1 MKGTMKKKKIVE
13 SSFKL
18 FMCMVIMLVSM
29 PGIMWEC
36 DTYADIVPSGT
47 IIIQPEHDKMVV
59 GDKITLKAKDGS
71 SPITWGITD
80 GSEYVE
86 TSINNNP
93 ASTLTIT
100 GKSVGKVT
108 ITATLGSDTEIIS
121 IYIIDGI
128 AMSQNTATINAGKFL
143 KLGAIASNGATLQ
156 WSSDNDAIATV
167 DQEGLVKTLKPGKVT
182 ITVQQLVNGV
192 VKSATCDVTV
202 LQGVEGISLYVES
215 NTLYKDDQMTFVRC
229 NFINSSTNPANKKIK
244 WRSSDPS
251 IAYIKEGGDDTTA
264 TVMVS
269 ERERLEEGGS
279 TWSSDDT
286 KLGYKAGT
294 VIITALS
301 EDGNY
306 SASVSLDV
314 RDTIDEIIL
323 ETTSLTVNL
332 ADQMYQLTATIKPEG
347 DAAINKEL
355 IWKSSDDNIAT
366 VSQTGLVTFKKSGNV
381 TISVTPNETGNEVTE
396 KVIAL
401 CNIYIKVPVKD
412 IKLDKT
418 KNTLNVG
425 EEFRLTH
432 ELVPADA
439 TNKKVTWES
448 TDPSVAT
455 VSDKGDVKA
464 IAGGKA
470 TIVVRT
476 EDGGIPATCEVTV
489 LQSVENIKLNAT
501 NISLSVGDSK
511 LLKTTITPVTAN
523 KNIIWESDNPSV
535 VSVDEEGEVTAHKTG
550 EPVLITARDTLTGV
564 TASCVVKVTQP
575 ATGLVLSHKSKTLY
589 KGNKFTITKQVYPVG
604 TVTNDKVTW
613 SSTNPKV
620 ATVNSNGT
628 VTAKAGGTAI
638 IVCKTVD
645 RNIVKMCTVTVKEY
659 VSKITINRSSLTLKK
674 GKYYTFTK
682 KVYNTTATNKKVVWT
697 TSNSK
702 VVRVYQN
709 GRIKALKKG
718 TAYIRVKARD
728 GSGKYATCKVTVKN

>member
-1 MKGTMKKKKIVE
+1 MKGTMKKRRIVE

-29 PGIMWEC
+29 PGLMWEC
-36 DTYADIVPSGT
+36 DTYATGT
-47 IIIQPEHDKMVV
+47 VIQPPTHNKMVV
-59 GDKITLKAKDGS
+59 GDSIKLNTMGNA
-71 SPITWGITD
+71 PATWTIQSGGD
-80 GSEYVE
+80 CVE
-86 TSINNNP
+86 LVQPTQGVNSV
-93 ASTLTIT
+93 TIL
-100 GKSVGKVT
+100 GKSIGQAT
-108 ITATLGSDTEIIS
+108 IQAQLGDGTKEEID
-121 IYIIDGI
+121 IYVIDGI

-167 DQEGLVKTLKPGKVT
+167 DQEGLVKTIKPGNVT

-192 VKSATCDVTV
+192 VKSATCDITV
-202 LQGVEGISLYVES
+202 LQGVEGISLYVPS
-215 NTLYKDDQMTFVRC
+215 NTLYKEKGTTSVHC
-229 NFINSSTNPANKKIK
+229 NFSTIPSAENSNIK
-244 WRSSDPS
+244 WISSDES
-251 IAYIKEGGDDTTA
+251 IATVLSNSNEMATILVNTTEKPDWNDTDKA
-264 TVMVS
+264 
-269 ERERLEEGGS
+269 R
-279 TWSSDDT
+279 
-286 KLGYKAGT
+286 GYKAGT

-301 EDGNY
+301 EDGNF
-306 SASVSLDV
+306 SASVPLDV
-314 RDTIDEIIL
+314 RAMVQQVKIEQQNI
-323 ETTSLTVNL
+323 EVNL
-332 ADQMYQLTATIKPEG
+332 ADQMYQLTAVVDPSTDPAVE
-347 DAAINKEL
+347 KEL
-355 IWKSSDDNIAT
+355 VWRSSDENIAT
-366 VSQTGLVTFKKSGNV
+366 VSQTGLVTFKNSGNV
-381 TISVTPNETGNEVTE
+381 TISATPKDTGNAVS
-396 KVIAL
+396 KDVIAL

-455 VSDKGDVKA
+455 VSDQGDVKA

-501 NISLSVGDSK
+501 NISLSVGASK
-511 LLKTTITPVTAN
+511 LLKTTITPATAN
-523 KNIIWESDNPSV
+523 KNIKWESDNPSV
-535 VSVDEEGEVTAHKTG
+535 VSVDSEGEVTAHKTG

-564 TASCVVKVTQP
+564 TASCVVKVPQP
-575 ATGLVLSHKSKTLY
+575 ATGLELSPRKSKTLY
-589 KGNKFTITKQVYPVG
+589 KGNKFTIRKQVYPVG

>member
-29 PGIMWEC
+29 PGLMWEC

-143 KLGAIASNGATLQ
+143 KLDAIASNGATLQ

-167 DQEGLVKTLKPGKVT
+167 DQEGLVKTIKPGNVT

-192 VKSATCDVTV
+192 VKSATCDITV
-202 LQGVEGISLYVES
+202 LQGVEGISLYVPS
-215 NTLYKDDQMTFVRC
+215 NTLYKEKKTTSVHC
-229 NFINSSTNPANKKIK
+229 NFSTIPSAENSHIK
-244 WRSSDPS
+244 WISSDES
-251 IAYIKEGGDDTTA
+251 IAKVLSSSNEMA
-264 TVMVS
+264 TILVNT
-269 ERERLEEGGS
+269 EEKPDWNK
-279 TWSSDDT
+279 TD
-286 KLGYKAGT
+286 KARGYKAGT

-301 EDGNY
+301 EDGNF
-306 SASVSLDV
+306 SASVPLDV
-314 RDTIDEIIL
+314 KAMVQQVEIKQQNI
-323 ETTSLTVNL
+323 EVNL
-332 ADQMYQLTATIKPEG
+332 ADQMYQLTAVVEPSS
-347 DAAINKEL
+347 DPAVDKEL
-355 IWKSSDDNIAT
+355 VWRSSDENIAT
-366 VSQTGLVTFKKSGNV
+366 VSQTGLVTFKNSGNV
-381 TISVTPNETGNEVTE
+381 TISATPKDTGNAVS
-396 KVIAL
+396 KDVIAL

-501 NISLSVGDSK
+501 NISLSVGASK
-511 LLKTTITPVTAN
+511 LLKTTITPATAN
-523 KNIIWESDNPSV
+523 KNIKWESDNPSV

-575 ATGLVLSHKSKTLY
+575 ATGLVLSRKSKTLY
-589 KGNKFTITKQVYPVG
+589 KGNKFTITKRVYPVG

-702 VVRVYQN
+702 VVQVYQN

-718 TAYIRVKARD
+718 IAYIRVKARD

>member
-29 PGIMWEC
+29 PGLMWEC
-36 DTYADIVPSGT
+36 DTYATGT
-47 IIIQPEHDKMVV
+47 VIQPPTHDKMVV
-59 GDKITLKAKDGS
+59 GDKITLKTAGDT
-71 SPITWGITD
+71 PATWTVKEGGD
-80 GSEYVE
+80 CVE
-86 TSINNNP
+86 LVGGTSNTSF
-93 ASTLTIT
+93 ATVL
-100 GKSVGKVT
+100 GKSIGKAT
-108 ITATLGSDTEIIS
+108 IQAQLGDSTKEEID
-121 IYIIDGI
+121 IYVIDGI

-143 KLGAIASNGATLQ
+143 KLDAIASNGATLQ

-167 DQEGLVKTLKPGKVT
+167 DQEGLVKTIKPGKVT

-192 VKSATCDVTV
+192 VKSATCDITV
-202 LQGVEGISLYVES
+202 LQGVEGISLYVPS
-215 NTLYKDDQMTFVRC
+215 NTLYKEKGTTSVHC
-229 NFINSSTNPANKKIK
+229 NFSTIPSAENSNIK
-244 WRSSDPS
+244 WISSDES
-251 IAYIKEGGDDTTA
+251 IATVLSSSNEMATILVNTTVKPDWNETDKA
-264 TVMVS
+264 
-269 ERERLEEGGS
+269 R
-279 TWSSDDT
+279 
-286 KLGYKAGT
+286 GYKAGT

-301 EDGNY
+301 EDGNF
-306 SASVSLDV
+306 SASVPLDV
-314 RDTIDEIIL
+314 RAMVQQVKIKQQNIE
-323 ETTSLTVNL
+323 VNL
-332 ADQMYQLTATIKPEG
+332 ADQMYQLTAVVEPSTDPAV
-347 DAAINKEL
+347 DKEL
-355 IWKSSDDNIAT
+355 VWRSSDENIAT
-366 VSQTGLVTFKKSGNV
+366 VSQTGLVTFKNSGNV
-381 TISVTPNETGNEVTE
+381 TISATPKDTGNAVTQD
-396 KVIAL
+396 VIAL

-511 LLKTTITPVTAN
+511 LLKTTITPATATN
-523 KNIIWESDNPSV
+523 NIIWESDNPSV

-575 ATGLVLSHKSKTLY
+575 ATGLVLSHKSKILY

-638 IVCKTVD
+638 VVCKTVD